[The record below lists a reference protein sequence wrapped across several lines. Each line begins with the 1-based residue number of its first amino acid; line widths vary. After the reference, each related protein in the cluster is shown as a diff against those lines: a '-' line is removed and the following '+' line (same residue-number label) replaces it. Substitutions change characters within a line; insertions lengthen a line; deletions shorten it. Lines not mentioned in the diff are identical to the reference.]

1 MSFLTMGLIIHK
13 RTFPSEQL
21 PAFSN
26 VSVIITPTH
35 QPHQP
40 KFQLAHLRK
49 TQSSIPESE
58 NCPGSILYIGQ
69 DGGRTV
75 DREEPRENRHR
86 PWNCPSPGNET
97 SERKDEEETA
107 NFRYLSSRV
116 HRDSPHL
123 ICDAGRTG
131 EPNSID
137 GRAAAATEPI
147 FDADEGGQQIPKS
160 PLLAAAAAALAAQAG
175 APGPQP
181 GVSTACPTSPK
192 TRLRDRLGGV
202 RTPRRP
208 PPRPRLSRG

>member
-1 MSFLTMGLIIHK
+1 VSFLTTVLPIYK
-13 RTFPSEQL
+13 RTFPSERL
-21 PAFSN
+21 PAFSS
-26 VSVIITPTH
+26 VSVIPLPTR
-35 QPHQP
+35 QPHQRNRRFP
-40 KFQLAHLRK
+40 NRRNVPV
-49 TQSSIPESE
+49 SRSV
-58 NCPGSILYIGQ
+58 LYIGQ
-69 DGGRTV
+69 NGGHTA
-75 DREEPRENRHR
+75 DRKEPRENRHG
-86 PWNCPSPGNET
+86 PWNCPSSGNET

-160 PLLAAAAAALAAQAG
+160 PLPAAAAAAQAG
-175 APGPQP
+175 APGQQP

-202 RTPRRP
+202 LTPRRP